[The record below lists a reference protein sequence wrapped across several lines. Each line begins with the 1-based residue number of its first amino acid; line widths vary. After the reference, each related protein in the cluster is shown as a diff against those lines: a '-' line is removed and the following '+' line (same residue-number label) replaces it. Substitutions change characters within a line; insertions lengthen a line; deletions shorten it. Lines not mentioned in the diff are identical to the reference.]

1 MWWRIGFILSYP
13 PAKLVPESPIFDE
26 TYLYLHTIKRVF
38 TPYPAV
44 ELDQKCSLWW
54 RSNATMRRNEVLWS
68 FVMLQ
73 HCLKDNCLVVPGIT
87 ITMLDM
93 MAFVTNQY
101 TERLLHSVWIWWT
114 DTLQIASLGCLA
126 SFHTMAAHLGGVS
139 TYTSRMM
146 IVALVYLCM

>member
-1 MWWRIGFILSYP
+1 MKDRFYSILSASQVSP
-13 PAKLVPESPIFDE
+13 RISDIWWNILVLTHDKTGFYTLSSCRTGSKMFVVVKEQCDDE
-26 TYLYLHTIKRVF
+26 EEWSIV
-38 TPYPAV
+38 V
-44 ELDQKCSLWW
+44 VCGV
-54 RSNATMRRNEVLWS
+54 ATLFE
-68 FVMLQ
+68 
-73 HCLKDNCLVVPGIT
+73 DNCLVVRGIT